1 MNPDEKSVAG
11 GEPKFGKVT
20 DSLLEQ
26 LRTVCG
32 SDNVI
37 AKPDELICYSY
48 DATKQMGRPEVAVMP
63 GSSHEVAAVLRSA
76 NEHTVPVYPR
86 GAATGL
92 TGGCVPVFGGIVV
105 DTRRMNRILEIDD
118 DNLVVV
124 VEPGVVTG
132 ELQRIVE
139 ERGLFYPPDPA
150 SSEFCTLGGNVA
162 EGAGGVRCV
171 KYGVTRDY
179 VLGLEVALADGSL
192 IRPGGRALKN
202 VTGYDLTRLM
212 VGSEGTL
219 GFVTEITLRL
229 VPRPEAVRTLVAQF
243 DSADRAMSVVVETAR
258 AGIVP
263 RALEFM
269 DSATLDALRDYAE
282 FGFPGE
288 ARTVLLVECDGRAEA
303 VDRETET
310 VARICREAGAIEV
323 ELAESEQD
331 RDRAW
336 SSRRA
341 ISPALYNINKGKM
354 NEDICLPRTKIVE
367 MLAFIHDLSDG
378 LGVTV
383 ACFGHAGDGNIHVN
397 FMYDPADSQ
406 IEQRVARAVEQM
418 FRKTVELGGTLSG
431 EHGIGISKK
440 PYLSIELHDKTMTLM
455 RQLKRVFDPNG
466 ILNPGKIFPAED

>member
-1 MNPDEKSVAG
+1 MNPAETTIAC

-20 DSLLEQ
+20 DSLIEQ
-26 LRTVCG
+26 LRAVCG
-32 SDNVI
+32 RDNI
-37 AKPDELICYSY
+37 ITQPDELICYSY
-48 DATKQMGRPEVAVMP
+48 DGTKQMGRPEVAVRP
-63 GSSHEVAAVLRSA
+63 GSSHEVAAVLHLAHERM
-76 NEHTVPVYPR
+76 VPVYPR

-92 TGGCVPVFGGIVV
+92 TGGCIPIFGGIVI
-105 DTRRMNRILEIDD
+105 DTGRMNRILEIDD
-118 DNLVVV
+118 DNLVAV

-132 ELQRIVE
+132 EFQRIVE

-150 SSEFCTLGGNVA
+150 SSEYCTIGGNVA
-162 EGAGGVRCV
+162 EGAGGVRCI

-192 IRPGGRALKN
+192 IRTGGRALKN
-202 VTGYDLTRLM
+202 VTGYDFTRLL

-219 GFVTEITLRL
+219 GIITQITLRL

-243 DSADRAMSVVVETAR
+243 DSADNAMSVVVETTR

-269 DSATLDALRDYAE
+269 DSATLNALRDYAE
-282 FGFPGE
+282 FGFPEE

-310 VARICREAGAIEV
+310 VARICREAGAIKV
-323 ELAESEQD
+323 EQAESDED

-341 ISPALYNINKGKM
+341 VSPALYNINKGKM

-367 MLAFIHDLSDG
+367 MLAFISDLSDG

-397 FMYDPADSQ
+397 FMYDPTDSE

-431 EHGIGISKK
+431 EHGIGTSKK

-466 ILNPGKIFPAED
+466 ILNPGKIFPEEE

>member
-1 MNPDEKSVAG
+1 MDPAETCDPG
-11 GEPKFGKVT
+11 GEHKFGKVT
-20 DSLLEQ
+20 DDLVDR
-26 LRTVCG
+26 LRAVCG
-32 SDNVI
+32 RDNIVTQ
-37 AKPDELICYSY
+37 PDELICYGY
-48 DATKQMGRPEVAVMP
+48 DGTKQMGRPEVAVRP
-63 GSSHEVAAVLRSA
+63 GAAQEVADVLRLA
-76 NEHTVPVYPR
+76 DERVLPVYPR

-92 TGGCVPVFGGIVV
+92 TGGCVPIFGGIVI
-105 DTRRMNRILEIDD
+105 DTGRMNRVLEIDG
-118 DNLVVV
+118 DNLVAV

-132 ELQRIVE
+132 DFQRIVE
-139 ERGLFYPPDPA
+139 DRGLFYPPDPA
-150 SSEFCTLGGNVA
+150 SSDYCTIGGNVA
-162 EGAGGVRCV
+162 EGAGGLRCV

-179 VLGLEVALADGSL
+179 VLGLEVALAGGSL
-192 IRPGGRALKN
+192 IRTGGRALKN
-202 VTGYDLTRLM
+202 VTGYDLTRLF

-219 GFVTEITLRL
+219 GIVTQITLRL

-243 DSADRAMSVVVETAR
+243 DSADDALSVVIETAR

-269 DSATLDALRDYAE
+269 DNATLDALRDYAE
-282 FGFPGE
+282 FGFPEE

-303 VDRETET
+303 VDRESET
-310 VARICREAGAIEV
+310 VARICREAGALDV
-323 ELAESEQD
+323 ERAESEEE

-367 MLAFIHDLSDG
+367 MLVFINDLCDG
-378 LGVTV
+378 LGVTA

-397 FMYDPADSQ
+397 FMYDPKDS
-406 IEQRVARAVEQM
+406 EKVERVERAVEKM

-431 EHGIGISKK
+431 EHGVGTSKK
-440 PYLSIELHDKTMTLM
+440 PYLSIELSDKTITLM

-466 ILNPGKIFPAED
+466 ILNPGKLFPAEH